1 MHLEVRPWWLHGLL
15 LRYFSTGF
23 DYRRAESLR
32 AELERIAG
40 RQVTAAKLRW
50 SLPELYQAGLVGH
63 LRVGA
68 RTLRWRWA
76 IGADGRRQLSERL
89 AAKLAEQAGH
99 LEIDGR
105 WYYVEDAIRTG
116 ARSAGHAVPP
126 RALLKAKRDRASAVA
141 SGLVEQVPVVAL
153 EVEPDWIQAEPIPG
167 PGFDPIVAGMQDALA
182 LEREPA
188 EPEPEPPAV
197 GSSCR
202 VVLSGLAPA
211 STTTLTRDNQS
222 STRSAEPEVVET
234 PPEEPEPS
242 RSAAAGVASTGG
254 ADPTGLLA
262 EAEAMRAERDR
273 QLLEAAELLRL
284 LKASKLLRTVR
295 AHRRVVERVTR
306 WCSERGRSPEQLAQV
321 LEALERHATGWKSPA
336 AAVVTLTESPEDL
349 DALWSE
355 VERAALEA
363 ADRARRTAEWTEV
376 RAAQYVA
383 DQLEERDPR
392 RHDVQRQLGKLTRE
406 DARRVT
412 LDQSPPWLQEILR
425 DPNHRQAL
433 ERCPHLRAV
442 LPPQLEVVG

>member
-32 AELERIAG
+32 AELERLESH
-40 RQVTAAKLRW
+40 QVTAAKLRW
-50 SLPELYQAGLVGH
+50 SLAELYQAGLAGH
-63 LRVGA
+63 LRVGT

-76 IGADGRRQLSERL
+76 VGADGRRQLSERL
-89 AAKLAEQAGH
+89 ATKLAEQAGH
-99 LEIDGR
+99 LEVDGR

-116 ARSAGHAVPP
+116 ARSAGHAVPL
-126 RALLKAKRDRASAVA
+126 RALLKAKCNRASAVA
-141 SGLVEQVPVVAL
+141 SGTVEQVPVVAL

-182 LEREPA
+182 LEQEPA

-197 GSSCR
+197 GYSCR
-202 VVLSGLAPA
+202 VVLSGIAPA
-211 STTTLTRDNQS
+211 STTSLPRDNQP

-242 RSAAAGVASTGG
+242 RSTAAEVASTEGG
-254 ADPTGLLA
+254 ELARLLA
-262 EAEAMRAERDR
+262 G
-273 QLLEAAELLRL
+273 
-284 LKASKLLRTVR
+284 SKLLRTVR
-295 AHRRVVERVTR
+295 ARRRVVERVAR
-306 WCSERGRSPEQLAQV
+306 WCSERGRSPEELAQV